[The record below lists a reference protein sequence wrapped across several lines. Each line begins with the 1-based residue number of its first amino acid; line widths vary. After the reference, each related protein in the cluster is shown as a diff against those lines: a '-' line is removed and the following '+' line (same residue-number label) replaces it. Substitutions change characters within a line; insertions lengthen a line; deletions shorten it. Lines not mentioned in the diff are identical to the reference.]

1 MAAFALAVPLSSTS
15 SIPIRCSSQ
24 NVRNS
29 GKSNLNVSRS
39 GGGAIGNVMEVVKKD
54 MNFIKEGFGKGVE
67 WANKAFRIPQV
78 AKKVD
83 DVVWLRNLENP
94 EAVFPSQAPSW
105 PQPHYPGLILLPIQW
120 VL

>member
-29 GKSNLNVSRS
+29 SKNKHNVIRS
-39 GGGAIGNVMEVVKKD
+39 GGGAIGNVIEVVKKD
-54 MNFIKEGFGKGVE
+54 MNFIKEGYGKGVE
-67 WANKAFRIPQV
+67 WANTTFRIPQV

-83 DVVWLRNLENP
+83 DVIWLRNLENP
-94 EAVFPSQAPSW
+94 EADVPSQAPSW
-105 PQPHYPGLILLPIQW
+105 PQPHYPGLFS
-120 VL
+120 V